1 MGLTSAMNTSLNG
14 LALNEVAID
23 VLGNN
28 IANAGTNGF
37 KASTALFATQLART
51 FSVGS
56 RPTAT
61 NGGTNPR
68 QIGLGASTAA
78 IFRDFTQ
85 GSITNSTSPSD
96 LAIQGDGFFVVGG
109 SQGTLYTRNGNFT
122 LNGENVLVN
131 AQGMRVQG
139 YGVTD
144 DFRLITTSLSDL
156 EIPLGEL
163 NVAQQTQNVT
173 IDGTLFAAGE
183 LGTQGAQLL
192 SEVLTDSSTAAPA
205 TAASLLSNV
214 QNSSGQN
221 LFTVGQTLSFSAL
234 EGGRRLEPQTLT
246 ISATT
251 ALAEVAALM
260 DHVIGIHSGGTIPDD
275 PNAGPGQPGVAIV
288 GGQIQVTGNMGV
300 ANDLVIATGDLLM
313 SGVSVPLT
321 WDKTATATGEG
332 TITDLVVYDSLG
344 QEMMV
349 KLSAVLE
356 SQDSASTT
364 FRYFVESVDDSD
376 ADTVVSSGTITFD
389 NFGRVVDGGTQSF
402 TLDRMIAG
410 AVTPIPITID
420 FSNLSGIST
429 PEAGS
434 RMVLTGQDGAAPGT
448 LTSFEIDENGFING
462 VFDNGLVRTLGQVA
476 LARFTNPH
484 GLLEAGDTAFREGV
498 NSGPAMLSAPGMFGA
513 GTIRAGAIE
522 LSNTDLG
529 RNFVDLIVASTN
541 YRGNARVIS
550 SVNDLMDELL
560 LLGR

>member
-51 FSVGS
+51 LSVGS

-96 LAIQGDGFFVVGG
+96 LAIQGDGFFVVDGA
-109 SQGTLYTRNGNFT
+109 QGTLYTRNGNFT

-144 DFRLITTSLSDL
+144 DFQLITTSLSDL

-163 NVAQQTQNVT
+163 NVAQQTQNIT

-205 TAASLLSNV
+205 TAASLLSNI

-234 EGGRRLEPQTLT
+234 DGGRRLEPQTLT
-246 ISATT
+246 ITATT
-251 ALAEVAALM
+251 TLA
-260 DHVIGIHSGGTIPDD
+260 
-275 PNAGPGQPGVAIV
+275 
-288 GGQIQVTGNMGV
+288 
-300 ANDLVIATGDLLM
+300 
-313 SGVSVPLT
+313 
-321 WDKTATATGEG
+321 
-332 TITDLVVYDSLG
+332 
-344 QEMMV
+344 
-349 KLSAVLE
+349 
-356 SQDSASTT
+356 
-364 FRYFVESVDDSD
+364 
-376 ADTVVSSGTITFD
+376 
-389 NFGRVVDGGTQSF
+389 
-402 TLDRMIAG
+402 
-410 AVTPIPITID
+410 
-420 FSNLSGIST
+420 
-429 PEAGS
+429 
-434 RMVLTGQDGAAPGT
+434 
-448 LTSFEIDENGFING
+448 
-462 VFDNGLVRTLGQVA
+462 
-476 LARFTNPH
+476 
-484 GLLEAGDTAFREGV
+484 
-498 NSGPAMLSAPGMFGA
+498 
-513 GTIRAGAIE
+513 
-522 LSNTDLG
+522 
-529 RNFVDLIVASTN
+529 
-541 YRGNARVIS
+541 
-550 SVNDLMDELL
+550 
-560 LLGR
+560 